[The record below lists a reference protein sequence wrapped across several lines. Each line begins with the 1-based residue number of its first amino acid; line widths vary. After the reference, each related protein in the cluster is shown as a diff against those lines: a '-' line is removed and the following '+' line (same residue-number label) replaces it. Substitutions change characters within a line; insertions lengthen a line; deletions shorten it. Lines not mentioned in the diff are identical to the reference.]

1 MEHPDRH
8 ATDAQAHHHVAE
20 LRHGGVGED
29 ALDVRLRHGDERAE
43 DGRERA
49 YPRHGSQ
56 RNGFGHAG
64 LLHFHQRI
72 HARHEE
78 DARRHHRRRVDE
90 RADGRGA
97 FHRVGQPDVER
108 ELAGLANR
116 AAEEQQTNRRA
127 GRESAEGGVRDHLGE
142 RVLFEAAAPG
152 IVEEQRAGLGVEP
165 HDAEEEE
172 HVADARGDEGLLGR
186 RRRAGLVEPE
196 ADEQVAREAHQLPA
210 HEEQQQVVRDDEA
223 EHRGGEEREETEE
236 PREVLVVR
244 HVADAE
250 DEDERADEGNH
261 HHHRRRER
269 VQHPAESDHGVAE
282 GEPVEVDDLARSRAV
297 FAERR
302 HERGAGEQ
310 EGRAHRTD
318 GQPGRERAARALQQR
333 ADARR
338 QQRQHGD
345 EPEVLGNPT
354 HPFMSSTWSTFAVRK
369 WR

>member
-1 MEHPDRH
+1 MATSILATKDKTHLPGHVERREERASQAKEERNFARAVVPGGVEDFVLRPEAGEDQRHAGQRHHADGVGREGHGHELLEAAHAPDVLLLVAAVDDGAGAEEEQRLEERVREQMEHPDRH

-49 YPRHGSQ
+49 YPRDGSK
-56 RNGFGHAG
+56 RDRLGHAG
-64 LLHFHQRI
+64 LLQLHQRI
-72 HARHEE
+72 HASDEE

-97 FHRVGQPDVER
+97 FHRVGKPDVER

-116 AAEEQQTNRRA
+116 TAEEQQANRRA
-127 GRESAEGGVRDHLGE
+127 GRESANGRMRNHLRQ

-223 EHRGGEEREETEE
+223 EHRGGE
-236 PREVLVVR
+236 
-244 HVADAE
+244 
-250 DEDERADEGNH
+250 
-261 HHHRRRER
+261 
-269 VQHPAESDHGVAE
+269 
-282 GEPVEVDDLARSRAV
+282 
-297 FAERR
+297 
-302 HERGAGEQ
+302 
-310 EGRAHRTD
+310 
-318 GQPGRERAARALQQR
+318 
-333 ADARR
+333 
-338 QQRQHGD
+338 
-345 EPEVLGNPT
+345 
-354 HPFMSSTWSTFAVRK
+354 
-369 WR
+369 